1 MNKVVLEVAKEW
13 EETSF
18 QLEKLQTNPECAKQ
32 EFLSLESCT
41 HTTYHVP
48 FSYRD
53 FVLGE
58 KNLFF
63 IQRMDNILLQP
74 YLNY

>member
-1 MNKVVLEVAKEW
+1 MDVRIGGKEVLKLTVLEAAKNW
-13 EETSF
+13 EETSY
-18 QLEKLQTNPECAKQ
+18 QLEKLQTNPDCARQ
-32 EFLSLESCT
+32 EFLNLENFT

-58 KNLFF
+58 SMSVLK
-63 IQRMDNILLQP
+63 IV
-74 YLNY
+74 